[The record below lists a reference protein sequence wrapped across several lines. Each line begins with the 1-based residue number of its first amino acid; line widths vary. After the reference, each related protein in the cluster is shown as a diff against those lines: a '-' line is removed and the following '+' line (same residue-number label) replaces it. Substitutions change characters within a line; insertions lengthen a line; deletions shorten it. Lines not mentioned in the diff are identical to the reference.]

1 MFQRA
6 TSLGAA
12 ATRPTP
18 SERKAG
24 LRVIHRAFAA
34 EALRLT
40 GMTQKALAE
49 AAGFDRT
56 VLSRLFSDRY
66 DNVLSPLNIEKIC
79 ALTGQPMPGA
89 QGGGATTKHQSLP
102 DPTRGIVRRDA
113 PDALPYAANDDVDLD
128 GVVAA
133 IVGHRTECDPWMVA
147 TDALAVV
154 GLRHGDV
161 VFVDRAVAPVDGD
174 LVFVQLYNWD
184 QTWAGSILRIL
195 DHGRLVLPWTG
206 PGSPEPIETRGTMS
220 ANVAIMGPVVQSF
233 RPRRHA
239 QIDPAL

>member
-1 MFQRA
+1 MFQH
-6 TSLGAA
+6 

-18 SERKAG
+18 SEHKAA
-24 LRVIHRAFAA
+24 LRAVHQAFAA

-66 DNVLSPLNIEKIC
+66 DNVLSPMNIEKIC
-79 ALTGQPMPGA
+79 LLTGQSAPGSQA
-89 QGGGATTKHQSLP
+89 VATVPARRAPADPARGA
-102 DPTRGIVRRDA
+102 IRRET
-113 PDALPYAANDDVDLD
+113 PDALPFAANDDVDLD
-128 GVVAA
+128 AVVAA
-133 IVGHRTECDPWMVA
+133 IIGRRKECDPWMVA
-147 TDALAVV
+147 TDALAAV
-154 GLRHGDV
+154 GLRRGDV
-161 VFVDRAVAPVDGD
+161 VFVDRGVPPVDGD

-184 QTWAGSILRIL
+184 QTWAGSVLRLL
-195 DHGRLVLPWTG
+195 DRGRLVLPWTG
-206 PGSPEPIETRGTMS
+206 PETPEPIEIAGSMS

-239 QIDPAL
+239 LIGGDA